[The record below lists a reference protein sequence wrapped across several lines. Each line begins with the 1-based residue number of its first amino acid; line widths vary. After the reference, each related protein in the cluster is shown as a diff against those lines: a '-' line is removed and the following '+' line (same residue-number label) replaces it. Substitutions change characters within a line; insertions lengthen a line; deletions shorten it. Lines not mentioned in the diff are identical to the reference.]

1 MKRRSYKKRK
11 TSRKNIKRVSL
22 KKMKKAHKKHLAHH
36 YLKGKHKTHRS
47 RSRLGGSGCMC
58 GGRKGMKGGN
68 ACGDGTCMV
77 GGMVSSPAA
86 GPVGYSWNGGDIGT
100 WPGAAATKGLD
111 TNGATMSN
119 HFKLSPNGIVVGG
132 LNPARSTT
140 DDQLMTPPMNG
151 GRKRKGKGS
160 KQKGGFFQELVNLG
174 RGAQYNIQG
183 VGYGLAGKLQP
194 ISQNPFPTEGQP
206 IDGDFKFIGGQPPDV
221 RKIFIDA
228 NNQVAQI

>member
-1 MKRRSYKKRK
+1 MKKRSYKKRK
-11 TSRKNIKRVSL
+11 ASRKNIKRVSI
-22 KKMKKAHKKHLAHH
+22 KKMKLAHKKHQVHH
-36 YLKGKHKTHRS
+36 YSKMKHKIHRS
-47 RSRLGGSGCMC
+47 RYGGTGCMC
-58 GGRKGMKGGN
+58 GGKKMK
-68 ACGDGTCMV
+68 

-151 GRKRKGKGS
+151 GRKRKGK

-174 RGAQYNIQG
+174 RGAQYNVQG
-183 VGYGLAGKLQP
+183 VGYGFAGKNQP
-194 ISQNPFPTEGQP
+194 ISQNPFPTEAQP

-221 RKIFIDA
+221 RQIFIDA

>member
-1 MKRRSYKKRK
+1 MPKSMKRRSYKKRK
-11 TSRKNIKRVSL
+11 ASRKNIKRVSI
-22 KKMKKAHKKHLAHH
+22 KNMKHAHKKHLTHH
-36 YLKGKHKTHRS
+36 YAKGKHKTHRS
-47 RSRLGGSGCMC
+47 RYGGTGCMC
-58 GGRKGMKGGN
+58 GGGKKMK
-68 ACGDGTCMV
+68 

-151 GRKRKGKGS
+151 GRKRKGKGR
-160 KQKGGFFQELVNLG
+160 KQKGGLFQELWNLG
-174 RGAQYNIQG
+174 RGVQYNVQG
-183 VGYGLAGKLQP
+183 VGYGFAGKQQP
-194 ISQNPFPTEGQP
+194 ISQNPFPTESQP
-206 IDGDFKFIGGQPPDV
+206 IDRDAQFIGGQTTDV

-228 NNQVAQI
+228 NNQVAKI